1 MVVESF
7 SKSFDPFGDFL
18 VRACHRWLLVTGGY
32 NERIAP
38 YRHPVL
44 IYNPTAG
51 AIRRNPERIL
61 QRTTAA
67 LDRANLTPIVMSTMA
82 AGDATRLGREAI
94 AAGADLV
101 LVLGGDGTINEVVN
115 ALAGSGVAMAI
126 LPGGTANCLAI
137 EIELGSNVERAVTR
151 LSNYRARDVALGSLI
166 GPGGHHYFLSM
177 CGVGLDARIVL
188 DASPKLKR
196 STGKLA
202 YWVAG
207 FGQFGRTIEN
217 LDVSIGGQ
225 TYRAGFL
232 LASRIKNYG
241 GDLEIARGASL
252 TSCDFE
258 FVLFEGSNPMRYA
271 GYMLGVAARQVQK
284 MPGVHVIRGTHAEVL
299 TPAHVQID
307 GEYWGRGTALVEIA
321 PVKLKLLLPPDPR
334 S

>member
-1 MVVESF
+1 M
-7 SKSFDPFGDFL
+7 
-18 VRACHRWLLVTGGY
+18 GGY

-38 YRHPVL
+38 YLHPVL

-51 AIRRNPERIL
+51 AIRHNPERIL

-82 AGDATRLGREAI
+82 AGDATRLGREAL
-94 AAGADLV
+94 ASGADLV
-101 LVLGGDGTINEVVN
+101 MVLGGDGTINEVVN
-115 ALAGSGVAMAI
+115 ALAGTGVAMAV

-137 EIELGSNVERAVTR
+137 EIDLGKNVERAIAR
-151 LSNYRARDVALGSLI
+151 LTNYRAREVALGSVL
-166 GPGGHHYFLSM
+166 GPGGRHYFLSM
-177 CGVGLDARIVL
+177 CGVGLDAHIVL
-188 DASPKLKR
+188 DTDPKLKR
-196 STGKLA
+196 STGKFA

-207 FGQFGRTIEN
+207 LGHLVRTIEN
-217 LDVSIGGQ
+217 LELSIGEQ

-232 LASRIKNYG
+232 LASRIRNYG

-271 GYMLGVAARQVQK
+271 GYMLGVAARQVQR
-284 MPGVHVIRGTHAEVL
+284 MPGVHVIRGVRAEVL

-307 GEYWGRGTALVEIA
+307 GEYWGRGTAVIEIA
-321 PVKLKLLLPPDPR
+321 PVKLKLLLPAA
-334 S
+334 SHS